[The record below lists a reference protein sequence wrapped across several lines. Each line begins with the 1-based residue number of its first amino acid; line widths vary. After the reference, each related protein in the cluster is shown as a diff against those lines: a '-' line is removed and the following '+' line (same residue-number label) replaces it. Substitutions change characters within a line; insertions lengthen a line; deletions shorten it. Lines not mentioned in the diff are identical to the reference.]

1 MLCDCKPALQQIEN
15 AHRKGM
21 PEGLRDWERGGL
33 LEAIAYYRS
42 KLEAVVFMWVPA
54 HVGIACNAYADAVA
68 TAHLGDND
76 SEDASK
82 VVRDAVRTRPC
93 MYTVRREAAEN
104 AEKREIVDRRTYGHM
119 CKSAHEWVCEQYRKT
134 VRPGSHTAGVA
145 GRLWSE
151 VAVAS
156 LKHRWDN
163 KMRLPDENGGKDR
176 RATFDD
182 VGDHNVTTKTIL
194 GARVRQQVGVP
205 HGAHHRRI
213 LEGEKKRGMRG
224 PATRSAFWGCRACKA
239 ARDEAT
245 KEAREA
251 RRRRGE
257 LTDWDDWKQ
266 EDSEPP
272 QASLAHILSG
282 SCAGNKEEARHF
294 MRKLDKHTA
303 RATARV
309 EREAPD
315 SKDTATFLR
324 RARAA
329 SLKAKGSRFG
339 ALAEEE
345 YDKIAP
351 VIACTLPALTDSI
364 PERKRRELAGEVT
377 SELQVV
383 GKAASIAIQTWVRN
397 NDKTKAR
404 AEEREKNIGWIK
416 RLFTAWRVSHTER
429 TERRAERKEDG
440 EDDSEEDE
448 PVEIQL
454 SDVTMHPKGTP
465 APASSVEARVFEER
479 VDLSNNMTCR
489 QMIGVGVRNVVL
501 ARGELDRLEG
511 PGYAARRTEL
521 RRKAKEA
528 ARTRDRQAAAP
539 QDEAEENDATEEEV
553 TRERTTRVGRPRGG
567 TKVAARIGERLRREI
582 GRGRLPRVGDG

>member
-1 MLCDCKPALQQIEN
+1 MRIAFELAYERFIGQALFTQRLTRLGAFEKGPAVFTIEKNQAQNIAFREKKALTRKAIKPVGQGVFGN
-15 AHRKGM
+15 ACCF
-21 PEGLRDWERGGL
+21 RGGK
-33 LEAIAYYRS
+33 IAN
-42 KLEAVVFMWVPA
+42 F
-54 HVGIACNAYADAVA
+54 
-68 TAHLGDND
+68 
-76 SEDASK
+76 
-82 VVRDAVRTRPC
+82 
-93 MYTVRREAAEN
+93 
-104 AEKREIVDRRTYGHM
+104 
-119 CKSAHEWVCEQYRKT
+119 
-134 VRPGSHTAGVA
+134 
-145 GRLWSE
+145 
-151 VAVAS
+151 
-156 LKHRWDN
+156 
-163 KMRLPDENGGKDR
+163 
-176 RATFDD
+176 
-182 VGDHNVTTKTIL
+182 
-194 GARVRQQVGVP
+194 RVRQQVGVP

-257 LTDWDDWKQ
+257 LKDWDDWKQ

-329 SLKAKGSRFG
+329 SLKAMGSRFR
-339 ALAEEE
+339 AVAEEE

-489 QMIGVGVRNVVL
+489 Q
-501 ARGELDRLEG
+501 
-511 PGYAARRTEL
+511 
-521 RRKAKEA
+521 K
-528 ARTRDRQAAAP
+528 
-539 QDEAEENDATEEEV
+539 
-553 TRERTTRVGRPRGG
+553 
-567 TKVAARIGERLRREI
+567 
-582 GRGRLPRVGDG
+582 